1 MKKIL
6 ALILALVMCFSLV
19 ACGGGS
25 DSGSD
30 DGAAETK
37 YLKVAFNQTATNPEC
52 QTLEW
57 MSDKL
62 YEATEG
68 RYALEVYPDAQ
79 LGSQEETLEQV
90 TMGVLDMALVAN
102 SVIES
107 YAPDMAILGTPY
119 VYDSYEHQQKVFES
133 GVLADVF
140 ATTEAHG
147 FTVLAAY
154 SLGARNVYTSEKPIS
169 TPADL
174 AGMQLRVMGSQTCI
188 DMMNAMGGEGLH
200 MPQGDVYSAIQ
211 TGTIDGAEN
220 NIITYVDLVQYE
232 VAKYYNYT
240 NHLMV
245 PDELVISNNVLASMS
260 AEDQEALKK
269 IATESI
275 TYCFDTINEQR
286 AEYEAIA
293 TEKGVIFTEADVPA
307 FQAACADLIN
317 AVANKS
323 DMSKAAYEAILS
335 QR

>member
-6 ALILALVMCFSLV
+6 ALILALVLCLSLV
-19 ACGGGS
+19 ACGGGEAKN
-25 DSGSD
+25 
-30 DGAAETK
+30 DGGQTQTK
-37 YLKVAFNQTATNPEC
+37 VLKVAFNQSGTNPEC
-52 QTLEW
+52 QSLEW
-57 MSDKL
+57 LSDKL

-68 RYALEVYPDAQ
+68 RYKLEVYPDAQ

-102 SVIES
+102 SVIEG

-119 VYDSYEHQQKVFES
+119 VYDSYAHQQKVFES

-140 ATTEAHG
+140 KTTEAHG

-154 SLGARNVYTSEKPIS
+154 SLGARNVYTRDKAI
-169 TPADL
+169 TCPADL

-188 DMMNAMGGEGLH
+188 DMMKAMGGEGLH

-245 PDELVISNNVLASMS
+245 PDELVISNTVLAAMS

-269 IATESI
+269 VCTESI
-275 TYCFDTINEQR
+275 TYCFDTINAQR
-286 AEYEAIA
+286 AEYEAKA
-293 TEKGVIFTEADVPA
+293 VEKGVIFTEADVPA
-307 FQAACADLIN
+307 FQAACADLIG
-317 AVANKS
+317 AVANKT
-323 DMSKAAYEAILS
+323 DVSKAAYQAILS